1 MQELQRLLEKIE
13 LLRERLVTLAREKG
27 MAHPSVLNVSEL
39 LDVELNK
46 YYKLRQKD

>member
-1 MQELQRLLEKIE
+1 MRDLQRLLDRIE

-27 MAHPSVLNVSEL
+27 MSHPSVLYTSEL

-46 YYKLRQKD
+46 YYRLRKKC